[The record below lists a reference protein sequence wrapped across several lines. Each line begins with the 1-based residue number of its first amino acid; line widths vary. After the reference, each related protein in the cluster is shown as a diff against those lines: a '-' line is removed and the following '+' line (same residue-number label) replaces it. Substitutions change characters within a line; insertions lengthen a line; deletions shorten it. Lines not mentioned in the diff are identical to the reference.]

1 MVGQIP
7 NIYYNS
13 LGFPKFSG
21 LIMAPRHH
29 APRKSWPKLG
39 FPRRRRR
46 LRGLDLAQVA
56 TAGPRTDLWDM
67 DSNLQTNRTVKSQQN
82 SGVCGV

>member
-1 MVGQIP
+1 MVDQIP

-13 LGFPKFSG
+13 PDFPKFSG

-39 FPRRRRR
+39 FPRRRHR
-46 LRGLDLAQVA
+46 LRGLDLAQAA
-56 TAGPRTDLWDM
+56 TACHATGPAEQIFGIWIAT
-67 DSNLQTNRTVKSQQN
+67 SKEIEQ
-82 SGVCGV
+82 